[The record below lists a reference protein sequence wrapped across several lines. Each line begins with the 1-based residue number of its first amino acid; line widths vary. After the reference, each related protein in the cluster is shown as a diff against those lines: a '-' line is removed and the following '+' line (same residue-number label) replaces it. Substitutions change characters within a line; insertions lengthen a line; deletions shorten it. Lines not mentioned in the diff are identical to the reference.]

1 MSNLIVRSFAPLFFG
16 GFLAVLAACSAT
28 TAQAVML
35 VNLSIDATARPYG
48 PKDPVMSL
56 QQQFSVPGG
65 EGKLIMTYTEDRYVG
80 GPGGFNLDPI
90 DLSNDHIGWGGSTV
104 YTPHD
109 PIKGQP
115 YRVQQI
121 WLTAYSK
128 KMWVAT
134 LTAHHEYQAFQVR
147 DRGKQIAS
155 SSATD
160 HRVHSGNTNGR
171 EAEHSGRPSIEPKR
185 QLELG
190 RWRRH
195 RGNTVGWDRP
205 RLARQHDEMDC
216 A

>member
-1 MSNLIVRSFAPLFFG
+1 MSNLIVRSFAPLFVG

-56 QQQFSVPGG
+56 QQQFNVPGG

-115 YRVQQI
+115 YSVQQI

-128 KMWVAT
+128 KMWVAI

-155 SSATD
+155 SSAID
-160 HRVHSGNTNGR
+160 HRVHSRNANGR
-171 EAEHSGRPSIEPKR
+171 EAEHTGRPSIEPKR

-195 RGNTVGWDRP
+195 RGNTGGWDRP
-205 RLARQHDEMDC
+205 RLARQHNEMD
-216 A
+216 